1 MVAKFNCTKKEDFM
15 FRSPLPYRL
24 LPVTAALCTAFAIGC
39 GADPSQEPQL
49 ALTTEVS
56 AISKYDKEPIR
67 TIDHYVHHVSTVDA
81 NYGKHV
87 KLFVREKVRRD
98 FQVDRD
104 ADGDDDVKGSGG
116 RKGRVPVVLMI
127 AGATQPSMSI
137 YDVPFKDYSWMTYLA
152 QAGFDVFAMDL
163 TGYGLS
169 PRPAMD
175 DPCNASIVQQLAL
188 LIPNPL
194 ANTCPPSYAFKMAIQ
209 SDWDEIDTVVD
220 YLRKSRGVD
229 RVSLVGWSRG
239 GPRIGGYTAR
249 HGEKVEK
256 LVLYS
261 PAAYDRDRTSSEPPR
276 DPVTHRLI
284 PEPGILMQVQNVKGI
299 LANWDSNWKPQI
311 PEECVPAFEPD
322 IRDVVGSSCL
332 ESDPLGSTWGT
343 DGVWRAPVQNTL
355 WGWNATDAGKIIAPT
370 LIIRGLRDV
379 QALEPPQRLLFA
391 DLKAAQKVFVRVACA
406 GHQLLFENQHMI
418 LLRASEKWLRD
429 GTFAGDR
436 GSYFDHGSYFVDAK
450 GHVTAE

>member
-1 MVAKFNCTKKEDFM
+1 M
-15 FRSPLPYRL
+15 FRSPLPYSL
-24 LPVTAALCTAFAIGC
+24 LPVTAALATAFAIGC
-39 GADPSQEPQL
+39 GADPSQEPQR

-56 AISKYDKEPIR
+56 AISKHDKEPIR

-87 KLFVREKVRRD
+87 KLFVREKVRREY
-98 FQVDRD
+98 QVDRD
-104 ADGDDDVKGSGG
+104 VDGDDDVERSGG
-116 RKGRVPVVLMI
+116 RKGRLPVVLMI
-127 AGATQPSMSI
+127 GGATTPAVALFDI
-137 YDVPFKDYSWMTYLA
+137 PFKDYSWMTYLA
-152 QAGFDVFAMDL
+152 EAGFDVFAMDL
-163 TGYGLS
+163 TGYGFS

-175 DPCNASIVQQLAL
+175 DPCNASIAQQLAF

-194 ANTCPPSYAFKMAIQ
+194 ADVCPPSYAFKMAIQ
-209 SDWDEIDTVVD
+209 SDWDEMDTVVD

-229 RVSLVGWSRG
+229 RVSLVGWSRA

-261 PAAYDRDRTSSEPPR
+261 PAAYDHSRSDSPPA
-276 DPVTHRLI
+276 HL
-284 PEPGILMQVQNVKGI
+284 PEPAGTAGFMQVQNVKGI
-299 LANWDSNWKPQI
+299 LANWDSNWKPHI